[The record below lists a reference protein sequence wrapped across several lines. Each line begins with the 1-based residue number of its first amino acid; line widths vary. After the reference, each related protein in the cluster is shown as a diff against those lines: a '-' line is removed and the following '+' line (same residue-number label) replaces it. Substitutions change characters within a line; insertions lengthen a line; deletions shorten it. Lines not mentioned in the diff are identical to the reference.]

1 MAKKD
6 NYVRKRDLHAD
17 IMTSID
23 GSNEPK
29 YIILEVLKMC
39 ASEVKSRKREN

>member
-6 NYVRKRDLHAD
+6 NYVRKRDLQAE
-17 IMTSID
+17 IMTLID

-39 ASEVKSRKREN
+39 ASEVKGRKK